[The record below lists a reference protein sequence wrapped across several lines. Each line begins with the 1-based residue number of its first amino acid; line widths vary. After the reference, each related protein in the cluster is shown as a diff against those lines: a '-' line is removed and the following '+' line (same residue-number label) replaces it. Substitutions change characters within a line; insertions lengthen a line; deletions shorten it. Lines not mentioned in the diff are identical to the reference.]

1 MRFIGKTGAR
11 SCGPIGCPVPGWMI
25 GWRGEGKSAW
35 ILYHCF
41 GISSSL
47 RKTLNSF
54 IVSSF
59 YLEMD
64 FSFNLLFIS
73 IKKGK
78 VSNNNNWWRCQ
89 DIFAFFVK
97 ILEFNKFL
105 LDKF

>member
-1 MRFIGKTGAR
+1 
-11 SCGPIGCPVPGWMI
+11 
-25 GWRGEGKSAW
+25 
-35 ILYHCF
+35 
-41 GISSSL
+41 
-47 RKTLNSF
+47 
-54 IVSSF
+54 
-59 YLEMD
+59 MD